1 MNKNSSVSSMFSRRS
16 FMLRTGY
23 TVLGTF
29 LLHPFIRALGLPD
42 FTNIRQNGPA
52 SKYTPSLK
60 VAFVRREEEYGMW
73 WPGQVYDGKA
83 ALANYKE
90 QILETG
96 RELSMKIDLQSKPI
110 YSIEEAEQWIKK
122 AKIDKPDGLLIVLLD
137 RQQHAWPTANMAIDS
152 KIPTVVFSPLGS
164 SFTTNTS
171 NPSYKDG
178 VFICSTDDFSQ
189 PAFGMKMI
197 KAGARLRETRY
208 LVIKGSERK
217 DAEIQKLG
225 MKLRYLPA
233 QEFIDE
239 YNRIPVNNEV
249 KELASQIIKNATG
262 IDGPSTQDIYNGI
275 KSYIVARNLLE
286 RERCDA
292 ITMDCLGALA
302 SINISLPC
310 IAWSKMND
318 QGIPA
323 ACEADIG
330 ACVTHAIVQYLF
342 DRPGFQQDPV
352 AETAKECLIGSHCTC
367 ATKLNGFSNGQ
378 EPYSIVHHHGNRDAT
393 AKPVWKIGQRITV
406 ADTLIPRE
414 YFDPASE
421 TVNPI
426 KMLISAGVV
435 VDNKSIPP
443 SGGCVVAPMVKL
455 DNVDSYL
462 DYPGFHQIFFYGD
475 YKRELKYFC
484 QLYGIQPEV
493 I

>member
-1 MNKNSSVSSMFSRRS
+1 MNKNSSVSSKFSRRS

-29 LLHPFIRALGLPD
+29 FIHPFIRALGLPD

-52 SKYTPSLK
+52 SKYTPYLK

-73 WPGQVYDGKA
+73 WPGQVYDGKT
-83 ALANYKE
+83 ALVNYTK

-96 RELSMKIDLQSKPI
+96 RELGIKLDLQSKPI

-122 AKIDKPDGLLIVLLD
+122 AIIEKPDGLLIALLD

-171 NPSYKDG
+171 NPSRKDG
-178 VFICSTDDFSQ
+178 VFICSTDDFSH
-189 PAFGMKMI
+189 PALGMKMI

-239 YNRIPVNNEV
+239 YNRIPVNDEV
-249 KELASQIIKNATG
+249 RKLASQIIENATG
-262 IDGPSTQDIYNGI
+262 VDGPTTQDIYNGI
-275 KSYIVARNLLE
+275 KSYIVASNLLE
-286 RERCDA
+286 REQSDA

-302 SINISLPC
+302 PTKISLPC

-318 QGIPA
+318 HGIPA

-342 DRPGFQQDPV
+342 DRPGFQVDPV

-393 AKPVWKIGQRITV
+393 RKPVWKIGQRISV

-421 TVNPI
+421 KVNPI
-426 KMLISAGVV
+426 KMLISSGEI

-475 YKRELKYFC
+475 YKNELKYFC
-484 QLYGIQPEV
+484 QLYSICPEV
-493 I
+493 V